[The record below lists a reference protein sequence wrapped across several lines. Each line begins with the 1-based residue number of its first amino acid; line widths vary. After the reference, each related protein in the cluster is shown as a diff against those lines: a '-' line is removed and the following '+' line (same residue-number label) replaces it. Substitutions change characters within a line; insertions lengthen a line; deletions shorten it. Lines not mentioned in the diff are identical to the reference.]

1 MEAENRLTLP
11 QETINEIFFKE
22 EARRIYEA
30 FPNANDPDPMHCL
43 RTQLHYMKMILGRL
57 TLPWDRF
64 IPVLFRCFAI
74 YMKHAEQQ
82 LTPESKAYQ
91 NAVLLMDCM
100 SFLSQKGAI
109 INNSVTFLDYQIK
122 ELDKLMAKPSSSTE

>member
-11 QETINEIFFKE
+11 QETITEIFFKE

-30 FPNANDPDPMHCL
+30 FPNVNDPDPMHCL
-43 RTQLHYMKMILGRL
+43 RTQLDYMKMIMSRL

-64 IPVLFRCFAI
+64 IPVLFRSFTI
-74 YMKHAEQQ
+74 YMKYSGES
-82 LTPESKAYQ
+82 TISSKAYQ

-100 SFLSQKGAI
+100 SFLSQQGAI

-122 ELDKLMAKPSSSTE
+122 ELDKLMAKQSPSAE